1 MTKKVVI
8 SFPDG
13 EASRPLIYE
22 LIKKYDIMVSIIK
35 ADIAGGRSGKLV
47 LELDHGEI
55 TWAPRENHVGP
66 TGKSRGP
73 PREITWV
80 LVCLLSCLW
89 VLHSCLTVLS
99 LVMPHLL
106 LSKPHLMDG
115 CVHKALM
122 VAKLDQVLE
131 IHTVCDSLKV
141 FLDIC

>member
-1 MTKKVVI
+1 MYI
-8 SFPDG
+8 ICIG
-13 EASRPLIYE
+13 LH
-22 LIKKYDIMVSIIK
+22 VSVYRHE
-35 ADIAGGRSGKLV
+35 DSQMHFQLVLVFMGKLIIV
-47 LELDHGEI
+47 L
-55 TWAPRENHVGP
+55 RNVF
-66 TGKSRGP
+66 
-73 PREITWV
+73 
-80 LVCLLSCLW
+80 LVYLLSCLL

-99 LVMPHLL
+99 LVMPYLL